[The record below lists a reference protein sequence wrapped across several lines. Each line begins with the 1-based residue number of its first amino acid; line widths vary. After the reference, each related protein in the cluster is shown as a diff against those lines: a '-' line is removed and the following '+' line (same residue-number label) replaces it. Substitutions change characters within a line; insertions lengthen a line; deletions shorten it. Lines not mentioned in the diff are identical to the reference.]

1 MARLKEIDPSEIRD
15 MIARHR
21 RDEAIGVIL
30 RHILALERAH
40 NMREACRAVDETLKH
55 IPVVRQEP
63 ERILPNEWDLHQI
76 CMENTWTREALAH
89 CQQATVEAVCRWL
102 ENYAGKHWWT
112 MGVVSSICEILHADA
127 ERVVQEAR
135 REE

>member
-63 ERILPNEWDLHQI
+63 ERILPTGHGRGGVQ
-76 CMENTWTREALAH
+76 
-89 CQQATVEAVCRWL
+89 VV
-102 ENYAGKHWWT
+102 GK
-112 MGVVSSICEILHADA
+112 L
-127 ERVVQEAR
+127 R
-135 REE
+135 R